1 MNWGKSLSEFR
12 EFNKTFQIIHQT
24 KTTSDTSRLF
34 ILDSSFNPPHLA
46 HYSLVKTSIDYEA
59 YKNDR
64 NCSTVLLLL
73 SISNADKAD
82 GEPASLEQRI
92 DMIILLAEHITK
104 SLGLP
109 AAVALTSCPKFADK
123 CKAIQ
128 NHSRELA
135 LPKSRLTFLVGFD
148 TIIRILDQK
157 YYTSP
162 MSVALRDLFQD
173 SDFLVLTREDKK
185 YSIQYQLSYVKQL
198 HAGSLKAIPNDW
210 ASRIYMVVNDNLLEA
225 DISSS
230 AVRSDIKNGKLHW
243 QEKTI
248 PEIATY
254 IKEKSPYIKL

>member
-1 MNWGKSLSEFR
+1 MNWGKVLSEFR
-12 EFNKTFQIIHQT
+12 EFNKTFEIIHQT
-24 KTTSDTSRLF
+24 KNTLDTTRLF

-59 YKNDR
+59 FKNDR
-64 NCSTVLLLL
+64 NSSSVLLLL

-104 SLGLP
+104 SLGVP

-123 CKAIQ
+123 CEAIQ

-135 LPKSRLTFLVGFD
+135 LPKLKLTFLVGFD

-162 MSVALRDLFQD
+162 ISVALNDLFQN

-185 YSIQYQLSYVKQL
+185 HTIEFQLSYVKQL
-198 HAGSLKAIPNDW
+198 HDGSLKAIPNDW
-210 ASRIYMVVNDNLLEA
+210 ASRIYIVVNDNLIEA

-230 AVRSDIKNGKLHW
+230 AIRSNIRNGNIHW

-254 IKEKSPYIKL
+254 IKEKSPYVKL